1 MQIVNDAKTNNKSRQ
16 FKCCVQRH
24 RDNNKI
30 NAEKSF
36 LFSVCLRFCLVLQ
49 ISTSNRENATTIDD
63 TRNGKKTTTTDT
75 ANGRRNATNELTT
88 FLFAVNRMCFFSR
101 FDRAICDLLCVS
113 VWRDTRHVDCIH
125 QLMEIHNPN
134 ALLSFYVV
142 IWLSFF
148 ALTSIR
154 TRWDIVSEPM
164 KYFHRPHN
172 SRWHSS
178 SKRTNECDRN
188 YKKSTRKPQN
198 VKYFHSR
205 LFRW

>member
-1 MQIVNDAKTNNKSRQ
+1 MLRSATSRQQQNECRKILFIFCLLAILSRAANFYIKSR
-16 FKCCVQRH
+16 KCHNDRWHTKWQKNDDDRH
-24 RDNNKI
+24 GEWAKKCHERIDDIFVCGESNVFFL
-30 NAEKSF
+30 SF
-36 LFSVCLRFCLVLQ
+36 WSRHLRFV
-49 ISTSNRENATTIDD
+49 
-63 TRNGKKTTTTDT
+63 
-75 ANGRRNATNELTT
+75 
-88 FLFAVNRMCFFSR
+88 V
-101 FDRAICDLLCVS
+101 CVS